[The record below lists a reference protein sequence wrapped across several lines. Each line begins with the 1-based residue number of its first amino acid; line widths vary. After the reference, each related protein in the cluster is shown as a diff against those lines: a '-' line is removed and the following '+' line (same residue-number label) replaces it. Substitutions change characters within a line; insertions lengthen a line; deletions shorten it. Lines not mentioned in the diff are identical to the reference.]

1 MSSAP
6 APTQA
11 SAPANDSFPPQIK
24 YIISNEAF
32 ERFSFYGMRSIL
44 TLYIAKHLGQGASKA
59 SEIVHLFVFGVY
71 FMPLFG
77 AWLSDRVLGR
87 YRTIL
92 YISLFYCLG
101 HGVLALAD
109 LVQGQQQKLWL
120 LYAGLALISIG
131 GGGIKPCVSA
141 FVGDQ
146 FHADQG
152 HLLRRAYGLFYWSIN
167 FGSFFSFLVIPRIA
181 KDHGYGWAFGVPG
194 IFMGLATLVFWLG
207 RKHYRQ
213 VPPAGPQGTSFWEM
227 LWHALTH
234 PASRRPG
241 AGFWGAC
248 EHRYSR
254 EQVAAAKAATRVAGV
269 FALIPFFWALYDQ
282 NSTTWVLQGER
293 MIPYVFSQG
302 VLDLPVLGAMLRF
315 IIGKEIG
322 AEQMQSMNALMVMIL
337 VPLFT
342 YLLFPVTEKSGL
354 QVTTLRRMGAGL
366 FLTAISFVM
375 VAVIEQRVAG
385 GQKLSVLWQT
395 LPYIVLTA
403 GEVLVSNTGL
413 EFAFREAPASMRS
426 TMMSFW
432 LLTVA
437 VGNLAIS
444 KVFGLNVKE
453 RLPDGTEVL
462 HVSGVAFFNL
472 CAVMLAVVA
481 IGFVFVARRY
491 RYREDSGTPSG
502 SADH

>member
-11 SAPANDSFPPQIK
+11 PAPANDSFPPQIK

-44 TLYIAKHLGQGASKA
+44 TLYIAKHLGQGSSKA
-59 SEIVHLFVFGVY
+59 SEIAHLFVFGVY

-87 YRTIL
+87 YKTIL

-109 LVQGQQQKLWL
+109 LVQGQDQKLWL
-120 LYAGLALISIG
+120 LYGGLTLISIG

-146 FHADQG
+146 FRADQG

-167 FGSFFSFLVIPRIA
+167 FGAFFAFLVIPRIA

-194 IFMGLATLVFWLG
+194 ILMGLATLVFWLG

-213 VPPAGPQGTSFWEM
+213 VPPAGPQGASFWEM

-241 AGFWGAC
+241 SGFWGAC

-293 MIPYVFSQG
+293 MTPYVFSQG
-302 VLDLPVLGAMLRF
+302 VLDLPVLGAVVRF

-322 AEQMQSMNALMVMIL
+322 GEQMQSMNALLVMIL
-337 VPLFT
+337 VPIFT
-342 YLLFPVTEKSGL
+342 YLLFPVSERRGL
-354 QVTTLRRMGAGL
+354 QVTTLRRMGTGL
-366 FLTAISFVM
+366 FLTAASFAM

-385 GQKLSVLWQT
+385 GEKLSVLWQT
-395 LPYIVLTA
+395 LPYIVLTS

-437 VGNLAIS
+437 VGNLAIAR
-444 KVFGLNVKE
+444 VFGLNVKE
-453 RLPDGTEVL
+453 RLADGTEVL

-472 CAVMLAVVA
+472 CAAMLAVVA
-481 IGFVFVARRY
+481 VGFVFVARRY
-491 RYREDSGTPSG
+491 RYREEEGPVSPQP
-502 SADH
+502 